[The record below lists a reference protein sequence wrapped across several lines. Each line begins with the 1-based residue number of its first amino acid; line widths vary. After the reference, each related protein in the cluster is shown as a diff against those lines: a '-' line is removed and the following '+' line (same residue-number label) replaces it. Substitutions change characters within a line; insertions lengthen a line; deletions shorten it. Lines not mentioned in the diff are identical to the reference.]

1 MVSGP
6 QSPKEIERF
15 WEQIHTGLTQ
25 IQAFSLWPVRE
36 NCPSVTEAPGST
48 LFIADISAG
57 SENTVLARE
66 IYVRPETGQRK
77 VVSVIFI
84 PAE

>member
-1 MVSGP
+1 MLAC
-6 QSPKEIERF
+6 ER
-15 WEQIHTGLTQ
+15 ELPRCHRGT
-25 IQAFSLWPVRE
+25 
-36 NCPSVTEAPGST
+36 SVCFYEKGST

-57 SENTVLARE
+57 SENTVLVRE